1 MFYFFI
7 VNMFFEICYFNTIT
21 NSDECALAHS
31 GAVYA
36 PLRSVLNESHWDS
49 APRCFATNFAHERA
63 FTQTEISPSN
73 SCKHDLPFSFGLA
86 ELLSQLNPTIF
97 CDSL

>member
-1 MFYFFI
+1 MIKATGEAVLYKTPLSVAFSLQKLLWHNYMFYFFI

-36 PLRSVLNESHWDS
+36 PLRSVLCKRPLDVLH
-49 APRCFATNFAHERA
+49 
-63 FTQTEISPSN
+63 PS
-73 SCKHDLPFSFGLA
+73 D
-86 ELLSQLNPTIF
+86 
-97 CDSL
+97 

>member
-1 MFYFFI
+1 MIKATGEAVLCKTPLSVAFSLQKLLWHNYMFYFFI

-36 PLRSVLNESHWDS
+36 PAPVGAEQTSTGRLAPLRPKKSRQIHASM
-49 APRCFATNFAHERA
+49 
-63 FTQTEISPSN
+63 I
-73 SCKHDLPFSFGLA
+73 
-86 ELLSQLNPTIF
+86 
-97 CDSL
+97 